1 MNQISRHSVAP
12 PIRPPIFFRIT
23 IGLFVTLILFVTA
36 VALLLFYQRKSIST
50 AGGWGYLMG
59 AFVVGVGAFFACV
72 AGVVSTALSLW
83 RGEAHRRLSIALLII
98 SSLVVWTFRR
108 VPVVL
113 VRLLLP
119 HE

>member
-1 MNQISRHSVAP
+1 MNQISRRSVAP
-12 PIRPPIFFRIT
+12 PSRPPIFFRIT
-23 IGLFVTLILFVTA
+23 VGLLVTLILFVTA
-36 VALLLFYQRKSIST
+36 VALLLVYQRKS
-50 AGGWGYLMG
+50 
-59 AFVVGVGAFFACV
+59 
-72 AGVVSTALSLW
+72 VSTALSLW

>member
-12 PIRPPIFFRIT
+12 IRPPIFFRIT
-23 IGLFVTLILFVTA
+23 VGLFVTLILFVTT
-36 VALLLFYQRKSIST
+36 VALLLVYERTSIST

-59 AFVVGVGAFFACV
+59 AFVLGVGAFFFACV

-98 SSLVVWTFRR
+98 SSLVVWTLRR
-108 VPVVL
+108 VPLVL

>member
-1 MNQISRHSVAP
+1 MNQISRHSMAP
-12 PIRPPIFFRIT
+12 PIRPPIFFRIAV
-23 IGLFVTLILFVTA
+23 GLFVTLILFGAA
-36 VALLLFYQRKSIST
+36 VALFLVYERKSIST

-59 AFVVGVGAFFACV
+59 AFVFGVGGFFACV
-72 AGVVSTALSLW
+72 AGVVCTALSLW

-98 SSLVVWTFRR
+98 SSLVVWTLRR
-108 VPVVL
+108 VPLVL